1 MTMSSERVSLENL
14 PSEAMATDAER
25 PPTLTRREAIRRVG
39 LLLGGT
45 ALIGCGR
52 IDDVEKTA
60 EKAAR
65 APANADL
72 GKFSAQEVAFLD
84 EVAETIVPATRTP
97 GAKDAK
103 VGAFMA
109 LMVTDCYDP
118 GEQKTFRDGMGRV
131 DAAAMQ
137 AANVSFMQATPQQR
151 LAVLEAFDRQ
161 ARREA
166 YAGEA
171 EDRKR
176 KGLAQLPP
184 YDSIEA
190 ADSMAAGAVE
200 PATFFRMMKELAL
213 LGYFTSEIGCTQAL
227 RYVEVPGRYDPC
239 ADYVAGSPA
248 WAAHA

>member
-1 MTMSSERVSLENL
+1 MNMSSQPT
-14 PSEAMATDAER
+14 PSESEQA
-25 PPTLTRREAIRRVG
+25 PTITRREAIRRVS
-39 LLLGGT
+39 LLLGGA

-52 IDDVEKTA
+52 VEDVEKAA
-60 EKAAR
+60 EKAAS
-65 APANADL
+65 APANTRL
-72 GKFSAQEVAFLD
+72 GQFSSQEIAFLD

-118 GEQKTFRDGMGRV
+118 GEQKTFRDGMRRV
-131 DAAAMQ
+131 DAAATK
-137 AANVSFMQATPQQR
+137 AANVPFMQATPQQR
-151 LAVLEAFDRQ
+151 LAVLTAFDRQ
-161 ARREA
+161 AHREA
-166 YAGEA
+166 YESEA
-171 EDRKR
+171 QDRKR
-176 KGLAQLPP
+176 QGLAQLPP

-190 ADSMAAGAVE
+190 EEITSDAPVE

-227 RYVEVPGRYDPC
+227 RYIEVPGRYDPC
-239 ADYVAGSPA
+239 IDYVAGSPA